1 MQFILST
8 ETIWEQIL
16 AHIPM
21 ALSFHVSESTYLPA
35 YMIFYKVKFWE

>member
-1 MQFILST
+1 MQFILSI

-16 AHIPM
+16 VHIPR

-35 YMIFYKVKFWE
+35 YMIF